1 MAKQNDNINTAKVTA
16 DKARIDRLK
25 ERQRSTPQ
33 ELDFERIRIMKDVY
47 EETAGDVTDPPAGQV
62 PCSYAGSQEDFHRRQ
77 PLCRYYGRKL
87 YGYLSQSR
95 MERPMDEG
103 RKTVENSK
111 TPEDKEANSW
121 ALNYWDKRGLKSR
134 TESIFQQR
142 YGFNPSPAY
151 QSGLVVPFHDWPGG
165 GGNLN
170 YPLVY
175 QQGLASVIKD
185 VEERM
190 MSLEMRLENTDK
202 LYFYQSSLIVMK
214 AIIRWA
220 NRYAALARE
229 MAENEK
235 DATRKAELISI
246 AETCEWVPEH
256 PARNLREAIQCHFM
270 CHLVAELPNRSAA
283 ATRRPTWVRTWNPI
297 TRLTRRQD

>member
-1 MAKQNDNINTAKVTA
+1 MLDRKKIFIDDNLFVGT
-16 DKARIDRLK
+16 
-25 ERQRSTPQ
+25 
-33 ELDFERIRIMKDVY
+33 M
-47 EETAGDVTDPPAGQV
+47 
-62 PCSYAGSQEDFHRRQ
+62 AGSYMAIYPNPEWNV
-77 PLCRYYGRKL
+77 LWMK
-87 YGYLSQSR
+87 
-95 MERPMDEG
+95 EE
-103 RKTVENSK
+103 KTVENSK
-111 TPEDKEANSW
+111 TKEDKEANSW

-214 AIIRWA
+214 AIVRWA

-229 MAENEK
+229 MAGKEK

-246 AETCEWVPEH
+246 AETCEHVPEH

-270 CHLVAELPNRSAA
+270 CHLVAELEQVGCGYSQAYLGQNLEPYYQADKAA
-283 ATRRPTWVRTWNPI
+283 GLI
-297 TRLTRRQD
+297 TYDDAVFMFENLVIRLNEINYYYGEKVALSELR